1 MNITRYLGAREGRH
15 PRYREAAEEVGR
27 WIAENGHTLIY
38 GGSEIGLM
46 GVLANTVME
55 GGGTVIG
62 VEPQF
67 IIDGGFL
74 HPGIT
79 KTIPVQTMSERRD
92 RMMEMGDGFIALPGG
107 AGTLDEISEVIVMAS
122 LGKHDKPCILYNK
135 DGYYDKLAAFYDQM
149 TEEGFLSEESREKI
163 VFADTVDEIDSIFR
177 RKRGTGQKWQCTRK
191 S

>member
-1 MNITRYLGAREGRH
+1 MNITVYLGAREGRH

-67 IIDGGFL
+67 FIDGGFL

-107 AGTLDEISEVIVMAS
+107 AGT
-122 LGKHDKPCILYNK
+122 GP
-135 DGYYDKLAAFYDQM
+135 
-149 TEEGFLSEESREKI
+149 
-163 VFADTVDEIDSIFR
+163 
-177 RKRGTGQKWQCTRK
+177 TG
-191 S
+191 

>member
-1 MNITRYLGAREGRH
+1 MNITVYLGAREGNH
-15 PRYREAAEEVGR
+15 PRYREATVEVGR

-67 IIDGGFL
+67 FIDDGLL
-74 HPGIT
+74 HTGIT

-92 RMMEMGDGFIALPGG
+92 KMMELGDGFIALPGG
-107 AGTLDEISEVIVMAS
+107 AGTLDEISEVIVLAS
-122 LGKHDKPCILYNK
+122 LGRHGKPCVLYNK
-135 DGYYDKLAAFYDQM
+135 GGYYDKLAEFYDQM
-149 TEEGFLSEESREKI
+149 TEEGFLPERSRRKI
-163 VFADTVDEIDSIFR
+163 IFAENIDEIDAVFR
-177 RKRGTGQKWQCTRK
+177 GRK
-191 S
+191 

>member
-1 MNITRYLGAREGRH
+1 MNITVYLGAREGKH
-15 PRYREAAEEVGR
+15 PRYREAAVEVGR

-67 IIDGGFL
+67 FIDDGLL
-74 HPGIT
+74 HAGIT
-79 KTIPVQTMSERRD
+79 KTIPVGTMSERRD
-92 RMMEMGDGFIALPGG
+92 KMMELGEGFIALPGG

-122 LGKHDKPCILYNK
+122 LGKHGKPCVLYNK
-135 DGYYDKLAAFYDQM
+135 GGYYDKLAEFYDQM
-149 TEEGFLSEESREKI
+149 TEEGFLPESSRRKI
-163 VFADTVDEIDSIFR
+163 IFAENIDEIDAVFCG
-177 RKRGTGQKWQCTRK
+177 RK
-191 S
+191 